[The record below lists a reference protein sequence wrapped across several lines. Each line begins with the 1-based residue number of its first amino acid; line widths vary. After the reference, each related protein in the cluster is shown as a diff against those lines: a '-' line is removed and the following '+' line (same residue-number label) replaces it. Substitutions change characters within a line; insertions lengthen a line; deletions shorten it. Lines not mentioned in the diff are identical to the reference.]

1 LWLFS
6 LRWAKLQWRCSIGQ
20 ANSIDKDTCQS
31 FAYKDSFHSAP
42 LLESRVMLARGVS
55 FVAFHLLILGLALLM
70 FPIGAPAQRHGG
82 GGASAGGG
90 GLSEYG
96 RPDGVDEKDT
106 LKDFHHAMEVQ
117 ATSQQIADFQVLVKT
132 TENAKAQLQDFLQQ
146 AGREKSAAQHRD
158 LPLTEILETVRNG
171 NKKFVGGFSESQKS
185 GLKEILRRLDKADSD
200 LGQEQ
205 ARLSQ
210 TLQTATANGA
220 DISAHAE
227 AVDRALTEFSNAQLA
242 LGREMSIVLANGQD
256 LAFTLPAVKTP
267 VKIENRT
274 IAITVSGGLS
284 QIEEQNGKRKFK
296 LELNEDWSDL
306 QQNIQAILHAEL
318 DSANSCGERIAVRQ
332 AVLTP
337 SSPASLLL
345 LQLHY
350 ERWSC
355 IRMYGQTTASELAE
369 SDGKVEVK
377 LTPAVDK
384 SNTLTLAADFGGID
398 ASSVLADALRSG
410 DLGDDL
416 RDKISRAM
424 LSALRAATNFKTALP
439 PALENSAVIES
450 AQFRDAGAGVLD
462 VVLEGKTEI
471 SNEQANL
478 LASQLNQALAG
489 KAAAPQ

>member
-1 LWLFS
+1 
-6 LRWAKLQWRCSIGQ
+6 
-20 ANSIDKDTCQS
+20 
-31 FAYKDSFHSAP
+31 
-42 LLESRVMLARGVS
+42 MLARGVS
-55 FVAFHLLILGLALLM
+55 FFAIHLLILGWALLIL
-70 FPIGAPAQRHGG
+70 PIEATAQRHGG

-132 TENAKAQLQDFLQQ
+132 TENVKAHLKDFLQR
-146 AGREKSAAQHRD
+146 ASREKSA
-158 LPLTEILETVRNG
+158 TEIHDSTLTQTIETVRDG
-171 NKKFVGGFSESQKS
+171 NKKFVAGFSESQKS

-205 ARLSQ
+205 AKLNQ
-210 TLQTATANGA
+210 ILQTTGA
-220 DISAHAE
+220 AADVSAHTE
-227 AVDRALTEFSNAQLA
+227 VLSRALAEFSDAQLA
-242 LGREMSIVLANGQD
+242 LGREMNIVLANGQD
-256 LAFTLPAVKTP
+256 LAFTLPVAKTAVN
-267 VKIENRT
+267 IRNQT
-274 IAITVSGGLS
+274 IAVTVSGALS
-284 QIEEQNGKRKFK
+284 QIEEQNGKRTFK
-296 LELNEDWSDL
+296 LELNEDLSDL
-306 QQNIQAILHAEL
+306 QQNIQTLLRAQL
-318 DSANSCGERIAVRQ
+318 DTASSCGERIAVRQ

-355 IRMYGQTTASELAE
+355 IRMYGQTSATELAE

-377 LTPAVDK
+377 LTAAVDK
-384 SNTLTLAADFGGID
+384 SSSLTLTADFGRID

-416 RDKISRAM
+416 LDKISRSM
-424 LSALRAATNFKTALP
+424 LSALRAGTNFKATLP

-450 AQFRDAGAGVLD
+450 ARFRDAGAGVLN

-471 SNEQANL
+471 SNEQANV
-478 LASQLNQALAG
+478 LAGQLNQALADR
-489 KAAAPQ
+489 AVSSQ